1 MSKTSS
7 SFLIMLFLVGF
18 LNAQENPPINPDK
31 AFANENFKAA
41 IKGYKK
47 QLISRPQD
55 YQAHLQLGK
64 CYINTFGER
73 GKALFHL
80 EKIKDRKDNNFEVL
94 YYLGRAYHLNYNFV
108 LAISTYSALIDST
121 SDARFIKNAQRQI
134 EMCNNAIKLTSSPV
148 NVTLRNMG
156 DTINSSADDYNAFID
171 QTESIMVFS
180 SKRKKRNKAEAPF
193 SNGEY
198 TSDIFLSYYEEGAWQ
213 KIKSQSN
220 VSTPENEEI
229 VGLSADGKLMFYNST
244 SKGALGEMVVSK
256 RKSGSFKEPIM
267 VEKTINSSAFETTAS
282 VSNSRQKF
290 FYGSNREGGVGQFD
304 LYWAN
309 RLPDVNWAK
318 PQQLGAGINTEYNE
332 LYPQL
337 SPDEKT
343 LYFSSEGHNSMGGYD
358 LFKCDWDP
366 KNRVWG
372 PPQNLGCP
380 INTPDD
386 DMHIAINAEGS
397 MGYVSTW
404 RKDSRGGLDIY
415 SISFNDAEVKAS
427 IITGNI
433 ITTVSI
439 SYHGAPDNITKT
451 KTTAEIQIKEA
462 LLDVYNSVGDL
473 VGTYLTNPSS
483 GKFVLVLPPGKY
495 SVELLANGYKETKI
509 PIVIYG
515 KRGFERLISKNF
527 TIKYDGTLPAV
538 SYKDLPQ

>member
-1 MSKTSS
+1 MSKTYAF
-7 SFLIMLFLVGF
+7 FLIMLFLVG
-18 LNAQENPPINPDK
+18 LLHAQENALINPDK

-47 QLISRPQD
+47 QLIAQPQD
-55 YQAHLQLGK
+55 YQAQFQLGK
-64 CYINTFGER
+64 CYINTFEER
-73 GKALFHL
+73 EKAVFYL

-94 YYLGRAYHLNYNFV
+94 YYLGRAYHLNYKFV
-108 LAISTYSALIDST
+108 LAISTFSALIDST
-121 SDARFIKNAQRQI
+121 SDALFIKNAQRQI
-134 EMCNNAIKLTSSPV
+134 EMCNNAIKLISSPI

-156 DTINSSADDYNAFID
+156 DTVNSSADDYNAFID

-193 SNGEY
+193 ANGEY

-244 SKGALGEMVVSK
+244 TKGALGEMIVSK

-267 VEKTINSSAFETTAS
+267 VEKTINSNAFETTAS

-304 LYWAN
+304 IYWAN
-309 RLPDVNWAK
+309 RLPDINWAK

-358 LFKCDWDP
+358 LFKCEWDSE
-366 KNRVWG
+366 KHVWG
-372 PPQNLGCP
+372 EPQNLGYP

-386 DMHIAINAEGS
+386 DMHIAINADGS
-397 MGYVSTW
+397 TGYISSW

-415 SISFNDAEVKAS
+415 SVSFNDAERKAS
-427 IITGNI
+427 IITGNV

-439 SYHGAPDNITKT
+439 SYQDAPANINKT
-451 KTTAEIQIKEA
+451 NATAEIQINVA
-462 LLDVYNSVGDL
+462 LLDVYNSVGGL
-473 VGTYLTNPSS
+473 VGSYLTNPSS
-483 GKFVLVLPPGKY
+483 GKFVLILPPGKY
-495 SVELLANGYKETKI
+495 SIELHANGYKETII
-509 PIVIYG
+509 PIEIYG
-515 KRGFERLISKNF
+515 ERKFERLISKNL
-527 TIKYDGTLPAV
+527 TIKYDGARAPV
-538 SYKDLPQ
+538 SYKDLR